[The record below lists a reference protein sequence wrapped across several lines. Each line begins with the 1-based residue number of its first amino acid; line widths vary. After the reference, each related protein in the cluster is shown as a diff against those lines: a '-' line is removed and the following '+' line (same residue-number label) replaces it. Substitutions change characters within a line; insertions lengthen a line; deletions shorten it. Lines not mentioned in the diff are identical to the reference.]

1 MEDMIHH
8 IWINE
13 KMRNQMQLLMLENP
27 EHMKNMAKNMMEQML
42 DYIISNLILREQ
54 MNEML
59 LEHQDFMDSIRHEN

>member
-42 DYIISNLILREQ
+42 DYIISDLILREQ
-54 MNEML
+54 MIEML